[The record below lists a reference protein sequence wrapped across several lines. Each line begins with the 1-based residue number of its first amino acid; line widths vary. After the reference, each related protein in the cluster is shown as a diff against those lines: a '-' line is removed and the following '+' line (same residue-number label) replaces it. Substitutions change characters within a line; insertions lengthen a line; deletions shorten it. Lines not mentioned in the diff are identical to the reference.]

1 MPEAATPCNLSLV
14 DGGNKHGRTLLG
26 LQALPIGAFDLLFID
41 VREQYPAKLTAA
53 ARHKTSARQMRCR
66 AFSGHGRQANGKSL
80 RGERER
86 ERRSFLACAAPLVSA
101 SHELVSLCKVHVP
114 PMTEALITV
123 QNSLP
128 HLVSWNYLS
137 GLLTFSL
144 ANSV

>member
-1 MPEAATPCNLSLV
+1 MP
-14 DGGNKHGRTLLG
+14 RILG
-26 LQALPIGAFDLLFID
+26 AWTSGE
-41 VREQYPAKLTAA
+41 REKPA
-53 ARHKTSARQMRCR
+53 R
-66 AFSGHGRQANGKSL
+66 
-80 RGERER
+80 RER